1 MGPTTEAGPEE
12 RTGPSFL
19 LLGHVLRPHGL
30 HGELRVR
37 LLTDYPERIGDL
49 PQIYLATDLEARD
62 VQVWRVEHMRMHR
75 QFGLLKLHG
84 VNDRN
89 AAELLRELKV
99 LVAIDDAVPLE
110 EDEFYLYQLI
120 GLRVITEEG
129 CELGTIQD
137 IIETGAN
144 DVYIVKGP
152 GSGEILIPATAET
165 ILETRIADGYL
176 RVQLP
181 DGLLSD

>member
-1 MGPTTEAGPEE
+1 MGPSSAAGGDE
-12 RTGPSFL
+12 RAGPSFL

-30 HGELRVR
+30 RGELRVR
-37 LLTDYPERIGDL
+37 LLTDYPERIADL
-49 PQIYLATDLEARD
+49 PQIYLAPDLEARD
-62 VQVWRVEHMRMHR
+62 AQVWRVEHMRMH
-75 QFGLLKLHG
+75 QQYGLLKLQG

-89 AAELLRELKV
+89 AADLLRDLKV
-99 LVAIDDAVPLE
+99 LVAIEDAVPLE
-110 EDEFYLYQLI
+110 EDEFYLYQLV

-152 GSGEILIPATAET
+152 ETGEILIPATAET
-165 ILETRIADGYL
+165 ILENRIADGYL